1 MGTAPQLR
9 APELLITTS
18 MDQKRSR
25 SPSCDP
31 KHSRSPTPSDDAKRR
46 CGDCSDWKEALEIVL
61 TAIRTGSVDAV
72 SERGLVAKLFGD
84 RKFLIELLD
93 KLDQKQVA
101 GEIEGDS
108 IVAIFRE
115 FPEHMRNDK
124 DVVREAVTANADTF
138 EYAGDGV
145 KSDAETVLHALK
157 KDAEMKYMNEDL
169 FYDMDFMEKL
179 VKMQPYG
186 VECLIQDIVDIDER
200 YITQEVALLLV
211 DKDPSCLEDLPIT
224 WVKDTDVVK
233 AAVLEDIS
241 AFKHASEE
249 IHSDSAFVKEMLNT
263 EGIGIKLKEYIN
275 FAHDKKGIVKAVVDE
290 FESNADSRADER
302 CDI

>member
-1 MGTAPQLR
+1 
-9 APELLITTS
+9 
-18 MDQKRSR
+18 
-25 SPSCDP
+25 
-31 KHSRSPTPSDDAKRR
+31 
-46 CGDCSDWKEALEIVL
+46 
-61 TAIRTGSVDAV
+61 SVDAV
-72 SERGLVAKLFGD
+72 SEHGLVAKLFGD

-249 IHSDSAFVKEMLNT
+249 IHSNPVFIKQMLDT
-263 EGIGIKLKEYIN
+263 IGIELKNYID
-275 FAHDKKGIVKAVVDE
+275 FTHDDDKSVKAVVDE
-290 FESNADSRADER
+290 FERNADSCADER